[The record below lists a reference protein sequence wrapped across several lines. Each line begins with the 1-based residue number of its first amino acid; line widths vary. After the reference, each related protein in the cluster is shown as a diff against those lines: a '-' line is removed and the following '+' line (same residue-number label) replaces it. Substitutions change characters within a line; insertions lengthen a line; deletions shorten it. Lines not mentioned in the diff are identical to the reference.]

1 MQDSNDFFLNFAVSE
16 LFSLERVQKMLQ
28 NEPLDVKTF
37 DDTAENEAFQIPKI
51 VKIPDL
57 QGRPCLYH
65 WKNTSLEHDSYPS
78 STPLCDLGS

>member
-1 MQDSNDFFLNFAVSE
+1 MIFFLNFAVSE

-51 VKIPDL
+51 VNPGLDFVEAWRKSWV
-57 QGRPCLYH
+57 RT
-65 WKNTSLEHDSYPS
+65 W
-78 STPLCDLGS
+78 